1 MAIKINPELQRLIP
15 PLTSEEYAQLEANLL
30 SDGCRDPLVVWAQ
43 LPDEWQPS
51 NDQSEMTKE
60 EIENHFNR
68 LNGFEIYWDLLEVQF
83 GGPYALCKVRTR
95 YNDKEIKPDD
105 INYQWLDTRD
115 PDNDCESDYDCIL
128 LDGHNRL
135 KICEAHRLTYDIVEL
150 ALPDIDA
157 AMNWMDA
164 NQLGRRNLT
173 RELMSLLRGR
183 RYDREKAQGQRTDLT
198 CGKNYQKSTTAERL
212 SKEYNVSEKTI
223 RNDGKFYEECEKDPE
238 LEKVVMARGDVKKY
252 KKDKQREERTQAI
265 EARAQEIRP
274 PEELQQAFVLP
285 ERTYPVVYADP
296 PWRYDYSETDS
307 RKIENQYD
315 TMTLEDICGLPIQT
329 VAAPD
334 AALFLWA
341 TSPKLREALRVID
354 VWGFTYRTCAV
365 WDKQKIG
372 MGYYFRQQ
380 HELLLVA
387 TRGDIPA
394 PPEKARVSSVIS
406 ETRGKHSKKPER
418 VYQIIEA
425 MYPDL
430 SKIEL
435 FARNKRDGWESWGNQ
450 V

>member
-1 MAIKINPELQRLIP
+1 MGIKIDPKLQRLIP

-30 SDGCRDPLVVWAQ
+30 VDGCRDPLVVWKQ
-43 LPDEWQPS
+43 
-51 NDQSEMTKE
+51 
-60 EIENHFNR
+60 
-68 LNGFEIYWDLLEVQF
+68 NG
-83 GGPYALCKVRTR
+83 
-95 YNDKEIKPDD
+95 
-105 INYQWLDTRD
+105 DT
-115 PDNDCESDYDCIL
+115 IL

-135 KICEAHRLTYDIVEL
+135 KICEEHSLTYDTVEL
-150 ALPDIDA
+150 ELADMDA
-157 AMNWMDA
+157 AKNWMDA

-183 RYDREKAQGQRTDLT
+183 RYDREKKIVPNPDGIGGKSHKIVKGQNDL
-198 CGKNYQKSTTAERL
+198 QQTTAQKIAAEHG
-212 SKEYNVSEKTI
+212 VSEATI
-223 RNDGKFYEECEKDPE
+223 KRDGKFAEECEKDPE
-238 LEKVVMARGDVKKY
+238 LERVVMTRGDVKKY
-252 KKDKQREERTQAI
+252 KKEKQREKRTQTI
-265 EARAQEIRP
+265 ETRAQETPP
-274 PEELQQAFVLP
+274 PEETRKAFEFP
-285 ERTYPVVYADP
+285 ARTYPVIYADP

-315 TMTLEDICGLPIQT
+315 TMTVEDICGLPIQT

-354 VWGFTYRTCAV
+354 AWGFTYRTCAV

-387 TRGDIPA
+387 TRGDMPA

-406 ETRGKHSKKPER
+406 EARGKHSKKPER

-450 V
+450 I